1 MSQAKSATA
10 DTARAATKA
19 TPQLAAR
26 EASAEGAALNE
37 VVQALGNQAAQLLLK
52 ARPFAGSVQVAP
64 FDDPLEERA
73 DEAGVQTASR
83 PQRLAPVPQA
93 VVAAMRQA
101 HATEPLDAAVRADA
115 EQRLHAALPQVRVY
129 PDSPA
134 APMLG
139 ARAFAFGHSV
149 HLAPGAPGQHSA
161 EGQALLH
168 HELAHVDQQ
177 RRIGQ
182 AFIQR
187 EGPTKRTEGDWEIDE
202 FADGFTIKYNAR
214 SKQIEIWAQGLK
226 WVSIT
231 APKTAA
237 MPAIKLKSGI
247 GQLDFLGSGS
257 QITLRIDTEADLA
270 VNVDQDVEAE
280 LFKRMPGDRA
290 QVFYDLQGGGT
301 ATFVSTFDEVL
312 APGGYLA
319 LDADGNSLK
328 QKYEKTREFA
338 LPMSMRITE
347 ERHVYINSD
356 VPDGTRRFEQIT
368 ADKLPN
374 SFPTFD
380 TLQGLQKFLDAAP
393 QKDFMVLKMPD
404 GKYVARRV
412 DEKQMQQLANKIR
425 GDAPDL
431 GYLPNLAR
439 YNGAAAEGE
448 LVSFWM
454 HGKEYSSLDSIRD
467 LYYGDEMYASI
478 GSKGAAPEC
487 EVYRMGASS
496 FGRRPLTHAQALQLL
511 EGFDRMSTDEVF
523 KREVEGYP
531 FVMMRMAGKNKR
543 HDIDRRYFEGRDKFR
558 ASASRLDQLDSVDQ
572 KDEYLRAYRELDSEE
587 SRHFLMIEL
596 DREKDNAEF
605 ITLLKGTKRA
615 QASVGKMVWNQVADH
630 ANFVAAREIRNGI
643 TELKPYAEGD
653 LHLKNLVL
661 FFGTMP
667 DKKQSDALDFL
678 GISAAAKPHFKKVL
692 SNAQSAQRVIDGE
705 TVTETYVEWDVYDVP
720 GGGTRSTKEEVSVDI
735 SLDEIRKAVR
745 AQIANL
751 DKSIVLLQARNETTG
766 EYEFNALTASGDFG
780 ESVRRITYRDFGI
793 TLDPKSFPHGKVS
806 PGWFPDALEGDR
818 AKFSTSFEQVFANEA
833 NRHDSWEVALLIAKI
848 TAVALAA
855 VAVMLGAHLIGLA
868 VVAALGLEGGAAFVA
883 YTATSAAVL
892 TGFDLLQGKL
902 LEGKNPTL
910 KEALG
915 SFLKNLLMV
924 AAFTRLGKALEGVS
938 VITRM
943 SVMGATFL
951 SVSFAEKM
959 HAGGFESPRDFYLW
973 MYSNIVTFA
982 ALEAGGRLIRPLD
995 LKIQFWGRARRL
1007 TALAAEVDVH
1017 VGKVGKLQQRLG
1029 DVMHRPHL
1037 AANEGAALKADVK
1050 ALLLEQKALAEKVA
1064 QKIRDSN
1071 DPEAQF
1077 VDKELKAEL
1086 AEIEKALAGMEEA
1099 DFLSALQL
1107 KPVAEIANAFEYKA
1121 GADAVVQLKK
1131 FFPEGTQVEASPDGV
1146 VRVQMAG
1153 QEQAFVLYPEGHT
1166 MLPVPKQGP
1175 VAGKLNLNEATAAE
1189 IVAAEISGVGKETA
1203 DKIVEGR
1210 KEQGGLFSSMQDL
1223 LKIKGIGPATVA
1235 KLNASGK
1242 VEVAPKSKSTIIE
1255 IQAEL
1260 RRRADAV
1267 IKRAD
1272 AVGISD
1278 PSVDALRKFQV
1289 GATDA
1294 EIATAQSAVAKA
1306 EKQGSAKIDQAGKA
1320 ARQKLEARDT
1330 IPKDWLKQVKV
1341 GRLSGVSD
1349 QAIND
1354 ALTQIPSSAKS
1365 RITRIGPEQVRAIVL
1380 AHSEGV
1386 PIGRFLE
1393 RSKGFSVEQRN
1404 RALRIY
1410 VEAVETGVSG
1420 VGRVLKEMSLQASKY
1435 RGGLFVLELAEHL
1448 GLRNIKEFEMHVLQG
1463 STERFVDMVLKGDGI
1478 WVECKDWGE
1487 WQLNNPD
1494 KLATQFR
1501 KDVRLSGYDP
1511 NVFTQRQ
1518 YVFSKPAP
1526 RALGEIRA
1534 FLREALVQELAAARA
1549 SKAITADEEAALLA
1563 AFDAQKNMVSESAL
1577 RDEHQLLQP
1586 DPGSAKTSPPIAVPP
1601 PQVKD
1606 DDEERAP

>member
-1 MSQAKSATA
+1 MSQAKSATT
-10 DTARAATKA
+10 DTARAAAKA
-19 TPQLAAR
+19 VPQPAAR
-26 EASAEGAALNE
+26 EAAGDGAALNE

-52 ARPFAGSVQVAP
+52 ARPFGGSVQVAP

-73 DEAGVQTASR
+73 DEDRVQTASR

-93 VVAAMRQA
+93 VVAAIQQA
-101 HATEPLDAAVRADA
+101 GTAEPLNAGVRAQA
-115 EQRLHAALPQVRVY
+115 EQRLHTVLPQVRVH
-129 PDSPA
+129 PNSPA

-161 EGQALLH
+161 EGQSLLQ

-177 RRIGQ
+177 QRIGQ

-187 EGPTKRTEGDWEIDE
+187 EGPKKRTEGDWQVEE
-202 FADGFTIKYNAR
+202 LPDGFLVKVN
-214 SKQIEIWAQGLK
+214 SKAKLVEIWAHGRKWISVAGPKAGALPKISFSQG
-226 WVSIT
+226 
-231 APKTAA
+231 A
-237 MPAIKLKSGI
+237 
-247 GQLDFLGSGS
+247 GSADMFGLA
-257 QITLRIDTEADLA
+257 QQVKVRIDTEADIT

-280 LFKRMPGDRA
+280 VFTHLPGDRA
-290 QVFYDLQGGGT
+290 QVLYEFKSGGT
-301 ATFVSTFDEVL
+301 ATFVSTSSEVL

-328 QKYEKTREFA
+328 QEIELTREFA
-338 LPMSMRITE
+338 LPISMHITE

-356 VPDGTRRFEQIT
+356 VPDSTRRLEQIT
-368 ADKLPN
+368 VEKLPN

-380 TLQGLQKFLDAAP
+380 TLKGLQKFLDAEP
-393 QKDFMVLKMPD
+393 KKDFMVLKMPD

-412 DEKQMQQLANKIR
+412 DEKQMQQLANKVR
-425 GDAPDL
+425 GDTPDL
-431 GYLPNLAR
+431 GYLPQLTR
-439 YNGAAAEGE
+439 YNGAAAQGE
-448 LVSFWM
+448 FLSFWM
-454 HGKEYSSLDSIRD
+454 HGKEYSSLDAIRD
-467 LYYGDEMYASI
+467 LYYGDELYASI

-543 HDIDRRYFEGRDKFR
+543 HDIDRRYFEGRDTFK
-558 ASASRLDQLDSVDQ
+558 ASATRLDALDTVDQ
-572 KDEYLRAYRELDSEE
+572 KDEYLRAYRDLESGQ

-615 QASVGKMVWNQVADH
+615 QALVGKMVWDQVSDH
-630 ANFVAAREIRNGI
+630 ANFVAVREIRTGI
-643 TELKPYAEGD
+643 AELKPYAEGD

-667 DKKQSDALDFL
+667 DKKQADALDFL
-678 GISAAAKPHFKKVL
+678 GISAEAKPHFKHVL

-705 TVTETYVEWDVYDVP
+705 TVTETYDEWESYDTP
-720 GGGTRSTKEEVSVDI
+720 GGGMRSTKRVVSVDV
-735 SLDEIRKAVR
+735 SLDTIRKAVK

-751 DKSIVLLQARNETTG
+751 DKSVALLQARDATTG
-766 EYEFNALTASGDFG
+766 EYEFKALTASGEFG
-780 ESVRRITYRDFGI
+780 ENVRRITYRDFGI
-793 TLDPKSFPHGKVS
+793 KLDPKSFPHGKVS

-833 NRHDSWEVALLIAKI
+833 NRHDSWDVALLIAKI
-848 TAVALAA
+848 TLVALAA
-855 VAVMLGAHLIGLA
+855 VAVMLGAHLAGLA

-910 KEALG
+910 KAGLS

-995 LKIQFWGRARRL
+995 VKIQFWGRARRL
-1007 TALAAEVDVH
+1007 TALAGEVDVH

-1050 ALLLEQKALAEKVA
+1050 TLLLEQKALAEKVA
-1064 QKIRDSN
+1064 QKIKDSK

-1086 AEIEKALAGMEEA
+1086 AEIEKAMAGMEEA

-1121 GADAVVQLKK
+1121 GADAVAQLKK
-1131 FFPEGTQVEASPDGV
+1131 FFPEGTKVEASPDGV

-1153 QEQAFVLYPEGHT
+1153 QEQAFVLYPEGHA

-1175 VAGKLNLNEATAAE
+1175 LAGKLNLNEATAAD
-1189 IVAAEISGVGKETA
+1189 IVAAEISGVGKQTA

-1210 KEQGGLFSSMQDL
+1210 KQQGGLFSSMQDL
-1223 LKIKGIGPATVA
+1223 LKITGIGPATVA

-1260 RRRADAV
+1260 RSRADAV

-1272 AVGISD
+1272 ATGISD

-1294 EIATAQSAVAKA
+1294 EIASARAAVAKA
-1306 EKQGSAKIDQAGKA
+1306 EAQGNAKIDQAGKA
-1320 ARQKLEARDT
+1320 ARQKLAARDT

-1354 ALTQIPSSAKS
+1354 ALTQIPSSRK
-1365 RITRIGPEQVRAIVL
+1365 TRFTQIGPEQVRAIVL
-1380 AHSEGV
+1380 AHGEGV
-1386 PIGRFLE
+1386 PIRKFLE
-1393 RSKGFSVEQRN
+1393 KSQGFTVAQRN

-1410 VEAVETGVSG
+1410 VEAVETGISG
-1420 VGRVLKEMSLQASKY
+1420 VGRVLKEMSIQGTKF

-1487 WQLNNPD
+1487 WTLNNPG
-1494 KLATQFR
+1494 KLANQFR

-1526 RALGEIRA
+1526 RPLAEIRS
-1534 FLREALVQELAAARA
+1534 FLREALVQELAEARA

-1586 DPGSAKTSPPIAVPP
+1586 DPASAKTSPPIAVPP
-1601 PQVKD
+1601 PDVKD